1 MGQASRR
8 LRENDTNHG
17 LQFLEQALHR
27 SKQGYGASS
36 GQCDFAVSK
45 QGQSPLLSVS
55 HIPSYL
61 NRYWPSLS
69 LSVSFLTLSV
79 GIQRLLKT
87 NTVKMISHTGTSVF
101 PVWFWFL

>member
-8 LRENDTNHG
+8 LRENDTNYG

-45 QGQSPLLSVS
+45 
-55 HIPSYL
+55 
-61 NRYWPSLS
+61 
-69 LSVSFLTLSV
+69 
-79 GIQRLLKT
+79 
-87 NTVKMISHTGTSVF
+87 
-101 PVWFWFL
+101 